1 VRVLSWVRKEGRVV
15 SRRGPV
21 DEMYLLE
28 WEERSKRSFFGTK
41 ARAREGRIHQYPG
54 RKEENEE
61 R

>member
-1 VRVLSWVRKEGRVV
+1 MCRGWRVLREWLFG
-15 SRRGPV
+15 RGPV